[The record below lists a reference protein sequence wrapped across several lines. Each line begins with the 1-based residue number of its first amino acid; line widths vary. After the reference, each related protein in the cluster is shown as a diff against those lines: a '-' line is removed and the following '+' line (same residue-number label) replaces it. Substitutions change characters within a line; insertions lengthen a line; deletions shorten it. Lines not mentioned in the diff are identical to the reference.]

1 MRLAVWGQMPARVL
15 PGRRSLLQGLLLAPG
30 HRGLLHLV
38 LFQVLLRQVCTSL
51 QPLCGQ
57 VKASWGCEL
66 LSFTSLPLRHY
77 LTNTNLPLPKL
88 MQSNCTNLDFQHPAS
103 AGRGVSAKQDYIH
116 SKALRWS
123 LPCHISRPSHSIKL
137 LFCARETEASSW
149 KAFQGQG
156 IFS

>member
-1 MRLAVWGQMPARVL
+1 MGADASSGAPRAEESSAGPSAGPGAPWPAASGVV
-15 PGRRSLLQGLLLAPG
+15 PSLVKASLYKSTA
-30 HRGLLHLV
+30 
-38 LFQVLLRQVCTSL
+38 FVC
-51 QPLCGQ
+51 QA
-57 VKASWGCEL
+57 KASWGCHL

-123 LPCHISRPSHSIKL
+123 LPCHISRPGHSIKL